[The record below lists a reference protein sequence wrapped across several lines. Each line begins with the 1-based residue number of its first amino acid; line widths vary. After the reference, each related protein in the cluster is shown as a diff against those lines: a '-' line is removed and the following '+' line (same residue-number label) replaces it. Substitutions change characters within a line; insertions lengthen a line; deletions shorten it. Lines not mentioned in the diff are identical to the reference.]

1 MRRGLVV
8 VTLGVMVLSGIQLL
22 VTPPLRA
29 VDERSWVD
37 YGWEVVGGDLPAID
51 EQLGAAP
58 LGGERPPHFHTAAHH
73 PPLFPVAAGSVLR
86 VGEALGF
93 GDASITIARLLSLAA
108 LGLSTIALAGVV
120 SEVLPGRPQAW
131 IGATAVLMGLP
142 GVTQLGA
149 VLYSDTTALAAG
161 LVAMW
166 GAVRILRLGPS
177 TPRLCA
183 TGAAIALCG
192 MVRFSALALAVV
204 PLAVLLVGLLR
215 NGREQGAWHVT
226 SRAALTGGAIV
237 AAVAISSGWFYLR
250 NVRRYGDI
258 SGGAY
263 LYELLGRRPR
273 PLSNILTQAFWSKR
287 YRTLWDGREY
297 GTGEYAAPG
306 LVGLSWR
313 YLWAWLAA
321 GAVAIVVARATGPAI
336 SGARRAGAPVA
347 GGGRRRDS
355 GPGRVRPHRPRAR
368 RRQRPRALPHRG
380 VVGAGRRG
388 GGDPR
393 DVPTAVARRPRRPV
407 VGRPGVVDGRGPRR
421 SGRHLRAGRC
431 SRGLHART
439 AVVAGGHRRRAR
451 PGARDGPRGD
461 GCCCRSSPCPGPSHR
476 CRRTWPPDTDLPEP
490 AAPEGLSRS
499 RP

>member
-1 MRRGLVV
+1 MWRGLTV

-313 YLWAWLAA
+313 YLWAWVAA
-321 GAVAIVVARATGPAI
+321 GGVAIVIAVRRGLRSPVHDGLARLLLAVAAVATVALVVYGLIDHVLDGGNGHVRYLLGAWWVPAVAVAATLATFRRPWPVVLVALSWVALVWSTAAVLDEAVATSALGGAHGDSTLERLWSLAGTADGPGPALVMALAVMALL
-336 SGARRAGAPVA
+336 SVVAVPWSLAPVPTDLA
-347 GGGRRRDS
+347 S
-355 GPGRVRPHRPRAR
+355 RP
-368 RRQRPRALPHRG
+368 
-380 VVGAGRRG
+380 
-388 GGDPR
+388 
-393 DVPTAVARRPRRPV
+393 
-407 VGRPGVVDGRGPRR
+407 
-421 SGRHLRAGRC
+421 
-431 SRGLHART
+431 
-439 AVVAGGHRRRAR
+439 
-451 PGARDGPRGD
+451 
-461 GCCCRSSPCPGPSHR
+461 
-476 CRRTWPPDTDLPEP
+476 DLPEP